1 VCGGPT
7 CRFSE
12 PRSVDRAPGSDWP
25 ELFDAVGADA
35 DISVVEVDG
44 RVAMAGD
51 EADLVAD
58 LEAVGRARNAEPSVL
73 VGGALVGGGGLV
85 PHQRRARVEGERLEA
100 GVDDGAVLREQL
112 EEYFRKMQGN
122 HLVLCPDVSISL
134 HYEDL
139 ANNKHVSDVV
149 IRSLYQ
155 MGSPPKW
162 VYEDERREKIYFD
175 GGSGTLS
182 FEDNNNPD
190 HGFYNI
196 WKMRGVIPNSG
207 R

>member
-1 VCGGPT
+1 
-7 CRFSE
+7 
-12 PRSVDRAPGSDWP
+12 
-25 ELFDAVGADA
+25 
-35 DISVVEVDG
+35 
-44 RVAMAGD
+44 
-51 EADLVAD
+51 
-58 LEAVGRARNAEPSVL
+58 
-73 VGGALVGGGGLV
+73 
-85 PHQRRARVEGERLEA
+85 
-100 GVDDGAVLREQL
+100 
-112 EEYFRKMQGN
+112 
-122 HLVLCPDVSISL
+122 
-134 HYEDL
+134 
-139 ANNKHVSDVV
+139 VSDVV